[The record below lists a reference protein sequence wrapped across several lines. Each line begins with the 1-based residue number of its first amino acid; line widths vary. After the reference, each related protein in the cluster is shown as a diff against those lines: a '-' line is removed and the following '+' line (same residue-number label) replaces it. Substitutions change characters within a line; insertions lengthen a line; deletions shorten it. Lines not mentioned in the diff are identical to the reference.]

1 MSLSKGFDL
10 TKRFYPLI
18 FVPIILD
25 FLQLGDILRRAQG
38 FTLKL
43 TIPSA
48 IPSLTQVLAD
58 PPQTSGGFTVN
69 LPYSH
74 LGGAFLLIFMF
85 FLLVSA
91 FLKGGFLG
99 CVLAGINEQ
108 EIGTDTFIRSAK
120 RFFSRFLLQFF
131 IIFTLLLVAVPF
143 FFALGPLVLLVLIGI
158 MILFFHLIFWD
169 YIIVVENAML
179 IDAAKISWN
188 LVRSNIGKVFCFV
201 LPIALITALFGIIAN
216 AVVATSLIFA
226 VIAIITYAY
235 FGTAVVFAVMSF
247 YLESLRNKD

>member
-1 MSLSKGFDL
+1 MSLSKGFDF

-25 FLQLGDILRRAQG
+25 FLQLGDILRRAHG
-38 FTLKL
+38 FTLKF

-58 PPQTSGGFTVN
+58 PPKTSGGFTAN
-69 LPYSH
+69 IPYSY
-74 LGGAFLLIFMF
+74 LGGAFLLIFVF

-99 CVLAGINEQ
+99 CVLAAINEQ
-108 EIGTDTFIRSAK
+108 ENSVDIFIRSAK
-120 RFFSRFLLQFF
+120 KFFTRFLLQFF
-131 IIFTLLLVAVPF
+131 ITLTLLLVAVPF
-143 FFALGPLVLLVLIGI
+143 FFALGPLVILALIGL
-158 MILFFHLIFWD
+158 MILFFHLILWD

-179 IDAAKISWN
+179 LDAAKSSWN
-188 LVRSNIGKVFCFV
+188 LVRSNIGKVFYFV

-216 AVVATSLIFA
+216 AVVATSPIFA
-226 VIAIITYAY
+226 VIAIVTYAY
-235 FGTAVVFAVMSF
+235 FGTAVVFAMMSF
-247 YLESLRNKD
+247 YLESLRNLE